1 MTHASIPMPGQH
13 LPAPVPGRV
22 LRSPIGLS
30 HAVTALLGVVIV
42 ADLLIVTASLNM
54 RALMGRMASGNTVAL
69 DEGEL
74 SRADYA
80 MAGSVVLYG
89 VALLATAVVFI
100 VWFHRLR
107 QNAEI
112 FAPGALSRSPGWAI
126 ACWFIPIA
134 NLWIPRGIAAD
145 ILWAA
150 QPEPRS
156 RVPRHRGLL
165 NAWWGAWV
173 WALVFDRFASRAYD
187 AAQGVDAVRDAAG
200 LVAASA
206 GFDMLAAV
214 LAILFVRRLTAAQHE
229 KALAG
234 PAAPGR

>member
-1 MTHASIPMPGQH
+1 M
-13 LPAPVPGRV
+13 
-22 LRSPIGLS
+22 
-30 HAVTALLGVVIV
+30 V
-42 ADLLIVTASLNM
+42 ADLLIVAASLNM
-54 RALMGRMASGNTVAL
+54 RAMMGKVASGGAVDF

-89 VALLATAVVFI
+89 VAMLATAAVFV
-100 VWFHRLR
+100 VWFHRVR
-107 QNAEI
+107 QNAEV
-112 FAPGALSRSPGWAI
+112 FAPGALSRAPGWAI
-126 ACWFIPIA
+126 ACWFIPVA
-134 NLWIPRGIAAD
+134 NLWIPRSIAAD

-156 RVPRHRGLL
+156 RALRHRGLL

-173 WALVFDRFASRAYD
+173 WAIVFDRYASRMYD
-187 AAQGVDAVRDAAG
+187 KAQGVEAVRDAAG
-200 LVAASA
+200 LVTVSA
-206 GFDMLAAV
+206 GFDVLAAV

-234 PAAPGR
+234 SVTLGR